1 MLSSNFKRN
10 KKAQTSETMTWIVV
24 TVVLIIILF
33 IFIYATIAL
42 SKTKEIKS
50 QKTDDIES
58 DWIKTKSEIA
68 FDLVDNNEEKIR
80 IWIAKED
87 RYEGQ

>member
-1 MLSSNFKRN
+1 MLNNNFKKN

-42 SKTKEIKS
+42 SKTKEIKNE
-50 QKTDDIES
+50 KTDDLES
-58 DWIKTKSEIA
+58 DWIKTKSELA
-68 FDLVDNNEEKIR
+68 FNLEDSNEEKIR

-87 RYEGQ
+87 RYDGQ